1 MDHFDEIREKLEAFI
16 KRYYA
21 SALIKGALLFF
32 CFGLLYILFWSLIE
46 SFFWFSAT
54 ARAFVF
60 WSLISFEAFL
70 FIKFLL
76 APFLSFLRF
85 RSGIDHQQ
93 ASKIIGDFFPEIKD
107 KLLNAIQL
115 NSQPQSEFI
124 TATIQQKTQEFKN
137 ISFKRAVRLRDNLK
151 YSKYAFMPLFVIGIV
166 YASGSQSNFRE
177 GLSRVVDYKTHYT
190 PPAPFKF
197 IILNESLKT
206 IEKTPF
212 FLNVKTEG
220 RVVPDKVE
228 ISFAG
233 QSYFLKKVDNQLF
246 QYRFLNPTES
256 LGFSLSS
263 GDTQS
268 PLYQFLVLKAPKIV
282 NSQLL
287 IDYPPYTKT
296 RDKRVANFSNVS
308 VPEGTT
314 LTWSLTAQ
322 STENITFSTAEKT
335 LDFTRSRNNFF
346 TSKQVFSDLAYT
358 IQTNNSELKQH
369 ETLSFN
375 IRVKK
380 DQPPS
385 IRVMQKRNESND
397 NAFYFYGQLSDD
409 YGISNLEIQ
418 YYPKGD
424 PGQNKT
430 RNILFDDNLEFV
442 YDFPN
447 DLDLLPDT
455 AYEFYFEVFDN
466 DPFPKPNSTKTEVF
480 TYLFKS
486 NKSIQNEA
494 LVTQKSVVQGLEKS
508 VKSVKNQNNLIDQ
521 FTKEQLQKDKLSFND
536 KEKISAL
543 LRRQQQQDDILRRF
557 NKQME
562 KTLKEF
568 SEESPD
574 PLKEELIKRVQEQNQ
589 RLEEDEMKLQ
599 ELEQLAKK
607 IQQEG
612 LMEKLKKLGQ
622 QSKNKQRS
630 LQQMLELTKRYYVSK
645 KAEQLKRSL
654 EELAD
659 KQQALS
665 NSHIKKQHQ
674 DKREQDELNKTFAK
688 IKDALDDLRKQN
700 NSLKTPLSI
709 PDTQNEEESIQN
721 DQQDASNLLEQSQ
734 NTTNPTKSDQQKGQA
749 QKAQKKAAQKMRQ
762 LAHQMSQN
770 MAGGASKQNSEDAET
785 LRQILDNLLVF
796 SFEQEGLMNRFVNA
810 NTQEIL
816 TQKPI
821 KKQMNLKTH
830 FEHIDDSLFM
840 VSLRQPM
847 ISESI
852 NKEISDVYFN
862 IDKAL
867 NSLSE
872 NRNYEATAAQQYA
885 ITSTNNLANMLSDIL
900 DKLEMQLQPS
910 PGQGD
915 GDMQLPDIIMSQEDL
930 QIQAEEMMNG
940 KKEGKQKPGKQGEK
954 PKGQGKGEEPGSS
967 SKNGREPSQYSDPE
981 ESGQSLFELYKQQ
994 QKLRQALER
1003 ALEKEGLSGQG
1014 KTALESI
1021 KKIEQ
1026 MIVNQGVSSN
1036 LIKKMQALNYEFL
1049 KLNEAVLNKGQSS
1062 KRQSQTN
1069 KRRFTQGERLTKE
1082 EIKRLFN
1089 SDEILNRKP
1098 LPLRKNIKK
1107 KVERYFNAKDDQL

>member
-1 MDHFDEIREKLEAFI
+1 
-16 KRYYA
+16 
-21 SALIKGALLFF
+21 
-32 CFGLLYILFWSLIE
+32 
-46 SFFWFSAT
+46 
-54 ARAFVF
+54 
-60 WSLISFEAFL
+60 
-70 FIKFLL
+70 
-76 APFLSFLRF
+76 
-85 RSGIDHQQ
+85 
-93 ASKIIGDFFPEIKD
+93 
-107 KLLNAIQL
+107 
-115 NSQPQSEFI
+115 
-124 TATIQQKTQEFKN
+124 
-137 ISFKRAVRLRDNLK
+137 
-151 YSKYAFMPLFVIGIV
+151 
-166 YASGSQSNFRE
+166 
-177 GLSRVVDYKTHYT
+177 
-190 PPAPFKF
+190 
-197 IILNESLKT
+197 
-206 IEKTPF
+206 
-212 FLNVKTEG
+212 
-220 RVVPDKVE
+220 
-228 ISFAG
+228 
-233 QSYFLKKVDNQLF
+233 
-246 QYRFLNPTES
+246 
-256 LGFSLSS
+256 
-263 GDTQS
+263 
-268 PLYQFLVLKAPKIV
+268 
-282 NSQLL
+282 
-287 IDYPPYTKT
+287 
-296 RDKRVANFSNVS
+296 
-308 VPEGTT
+308 
-314 LTWSLTAQ
+314 
-322 STENITFSTAEKT
+322 
-335 LDFTRSRNNFF
+335 
-346 TSKQVFSDLAYT
+346 
-358 IQTNNSELKQH
+358 
-369 ETLSFN
+369 
-375 IRVKK
+375 
-380 DQPPS
+380 
-385 IRVMQKRNESND
+385 
-397 NAFYFYGQLSDD
+397 
-409 YGISNLEIQ
+409 
-418 YYPKGD
+418 
-424 PGQNKT
+424 
-430 RNILFDDNLEFV
+430 
-442 YDFPN
+442 
-447 DLDLLPDT
+447 
-455 AYEFYFEVFDN
+455 
-466 DPFPKPNSTKTEVF
+466 
-480 TYLFKS
+480 
-486 NKSIQNEA
+486 
-494 LVTQKSVVQGLEKS
+494 
-508 VKSVKNQNNLIDQ
+508 
-521 FTKEQLQKDKLSFND
+521 
-536 KEKISAL
+536 
-543 LRRQQQQDDILRRF
+543 
-557 NKQME
+557 
-562 KTLKEF
+562 
-568 SEESPD
+568 
-574 PLKEELIKRVQEQNQ
+574 LKEELIKRIQEQNQ

-688 IKDALDDLRKQN
+688 IKEALDDLRKQN

-709 PDTQNEEESIQN
+709 PDTQNEEESIEN

-734 NTTNPTKSDQQKGQA
+734 NTTNPTKSDQQKSKA

-762 LAHQMSQN
+762 LAQQMSQN

-796 SFEQEGLMNRFVNA
+796 SFEQEGLMNRFLKS

-872 NRNYEATAAQQYA
+872 NRNYEATAAQQYT

-930 QIQAEEMMNG
+930 QKQAEEMMNG
-940 KKEGKQKPGKQGEK
+940 KKEGKQKSGKQGEK

-1026 MIVNQGVSSN
+1026 MIVNQGVSS
-1036 LIKKMQALNYEFL
+1036 KF
-1049 KLNEAVLNKGQSS
+1049 
-1062 KRQSQTN
+1062 
-1069 KRRFTQGERLTKE
+1069 
-1082 EIKRLFN
+1082 
-1089 SDEILNRKP
+1089 D
-1098 LPLRKNIKK
+1098 
-1107 KVERYFNAKDDQL
+1107 

>member
-1 MDHFDEIREKLEAFI
+1 MDYFDEIREKLEAFI

-21 SALIKGALLFF
+21 SALIKGAMLFF

-70 FIKFLL
+70 FVRFLL
-76 APFLSFLRF
+76 APFFGFLRF

-93 ASKIIGDFFPEIKD
+93 AAKIIGDFFPEIKD
-107 KLLNAIQL
+107 KLLNTIQL

-124 TATIQQKTQEFKN
+124 TATIQQKTQEFKH
-137 ISFKRAVRLRDNLK
+137 ISFIKAVRLRDNLK
-151 YSKYAFMPLFVIGIV
+151 YLKYAFMPLFVIGV
-166 YASGSQSNFRE
+166 AYASGSQSNFKE
-177 GLSRVVDYKTHYT
+177 GLSRVVDYKTNYT

-197 IILNESLKT
+197 VIINDSLTT
-206 IEKTPF
+206 IENKPF
-212 FLNVKTEG
+212 SLNVKTEG
-220 RVVPDKVE
+220 RVVPDKIE

-233 QSYFLKKVDNQLF
+233 QSYYLKKSDNQLF
-246 QYRFLNPTES
+246 QYRFLNPAES
-256 LGFSLSS
+256 IGFSLSS
-263 GDTQS
+263 GETQS
-268 PLYQFLVLKAPKIV
+268 ALYQLLVLKAPKIV
-282 NSQLL
+282 NSELL
-287 IDYPPYTKT
+287 IDCPSYTKIK
-296 RDKRVANFSNVS
+296 DKRISNFSNVS

-322 STENITFSTAEKT
+322 STETITFSTAKKT
-335 LDFTRSRNNFF
+335 SDFTRSSDEFF

-358 IQTNNSELKQH
+358 IQTNNSELKKH

-380 DQPPS
+380 DRPPS

-397 NAFYFYGQLSDD
+397 NALYFYGQLNDD

-418 YYPKGD
+418 YYPKGN
-424 PGQNKT
+424 PSLNKT
-430 RNILFDDNLEFV
+430 HNILFDDNLEFV

-447 DLDLLPDT
+447 DLDVLPDT
-455 AYEFYFEVFDN
+455 AYEFYFEVYDN

-486 NKSIQNEA
+486 DKSIQNEA
-494 LVTQKSVVQGLEKS
+494 IETQKSVVQGLEKS
-508 VKSVKNQNNLIDQ
+508 VKSVENQNNLMDQ
-521 FTKEQLQKDKLSFND
+521 FTKEQLQKDKLGFND
-536 KEKISAL
+536 KEKIKAL
-543 LRRQQQQDDILRRF
+543 LRRQKQQDDILKQF

-562 KTLKEF
+562 KTLEQF
-568 SEESPD
+568 SEDTPD
-574 PLKEELIKRVQEQNQ
+574 PLKEDLMKRIQEQNQ

-612 LMEKLKKLGQ
+612 LMEKLKKLGE

-654 EELAD
+654 EELAE
-659 KQQALS
+659 KQQALT
-665 NSHIKKQHQ
+665 NSDTKKQRQ
-674 DKREQDELNKTFAK
+674 DQEALNKTFSK
-688 IKDALDDLRKQN
+688 TKKELEELRKQN
-700 NSLKTPLSI
+700 NTLNTPLSI
-709 PDTQNEEESIQN
+709 PDTQHEEESIQN

-734 NTTNPTKSDQQKGQA
+734 KTTNLTESEQQKVQA
-749 QKAQKKAAQKMRQ
+749 QKAQKKAAQKMKQ
-762 LAHQMSQN
+762 LAQQMSQN
-770 MAGGASKQNSEDAET
+770 MAGGASKQNSEDAEA

-810 NTQEIL
+810 NAQETL

-872 NRNYEATAAQQYA
+872 NRNNEATTAQQYA
-885 ITSTNNLANMLSDIL
+885 ITSTNNLANILSEIL

-930 QIQAEEMMNG
+930 QKQAEEIMNG
-940 KKEGKQKPGKQGEK
+940 EKEGKQKPGKQGEE
-954 PKGQGKGEEPGSS
+954 PKGQGKGFEPGSS
-967 SKNGREPSQYSDPE
+967 PKNGRESGQYSDPVE
-981 ESGQSLFELYKQQ
+981 FGQSLFELYKQQ

-1026 MIVNQGVSSN
+1026 MIVNQGVSSD
-1036 LIKKMQALNYEFL
+1036 LIKKMKALNYEFL
-1049 KLNEAVLNKGQSS
+1049 KLNEAALNKGTSS

-1069 KRRFTQGERLTKE
+1069 NKRFTQGERLTKD
-1082 EIKRLFN
+1082 EIMRLFN

-1098 LPLRKNIKK
+1098 LPLRQNIKK

>member
-1 MDHFDEIREKLEAFI
+1 
-16 KRYYA
+16 
-21 SALIKGALLFF
+21 
-32 CFGLLYILFWSLIE
+32 
-46 SFFWFSAT
+46 
-54 ARAFVF
+54 
-60 WSLISFEAFL
+60 
-70 FIKFLL
+70 
-76 APFLSFLRF
+76 
-85 RSGIDHQQ
+85 
-93 ASKIIGDFFPEIKD
+93 
-107 KLLNAIQL
+107 
-115 NSQPQSEFI
+115 
-124 TATIQQKTQEFKN
+124 
-137 ISFKRAVRLRDNLK
+137 
-151 YSKYAFMPLFVIGIV
+151 
-166 YASGSQSNFRE
+166 
-177 GLSRVVDYKTHYT
+177 
-190 PPAPFKF
+190 
-197 IILNESLKT
+197 
-206 IEKTPF
+206 
-212 FLNVKTEG
+212 
-220 RVVPDKVE
+220 
-228 ISFAG
+228 
-233 QSYFLKKVDNQLF
+233 
-246 QYRFLNPTES
+246 
-256 LGFSLSS
+256 
-263 GDTQS
+263 
-268 PLYQFLVLKAPKIV
+268 
-282 NSQLL
+282 
-287 IDYPPYTKT
+287 
-296 RDKRVANFSNVS
+296 
-308 VPEGTT
+308 
-314 LTWSLTAQ
+314 
-322 STENITFSTAEKT
+322 
-335 LDFTRSRNNFF
+335 
-346 TSKQVFSDLAYT
+346 
-358 IQTNNSELKQH
+358 
-369 ETLSFN
+369 
-375 IRVKK
+375 
-380 DQPPS
+380 
-385 IRVMQKRNESND
+385 MQKRNESND

-574 PLKEELIKRVQEQNQ
+574 PLKEELIKRIQEQNQ
-589 RLEEDEMKLQ
+589 RLKEDEMKLQ

-659 KQQALS
+659 KQQSLS
-665 NSHIKKQHQ
+665 NNHTKKQHQ
-674 DKREQDELNKTFAK
+674 DKYDQDELNKTFAK

-709 PDTQNEEESIQN
+709 PDTQNEEDSIQN

-796 SFEQEGLMNRFVNA
+796 SFEQEGLMNRVVNA

-915 GDMQLPDIIMSQEDL
+915 GEMQLPDIIMSQEDL
-930 QIQAEEMMNG
+930 QKQAEEMMNG

-967 SKNGREPSQYSDPE
+967 SKNGRESGQYSDPE

-1014 KTALESI
+1014 KAALESI

-1026 MIVNQGVSSN
+1026 MIVNQGVSSR

-1049 KLNEAVLNKGQSS
+1049 KLNEAALNKGQSS

-1107 KVERYFNAKDDQL
+1107 KVERYFNAKDD